1 MTNQERMKRA
11 LEFHRTDQLPEAI
24 RYYRT
29 ILETEPS
36 NANALHLLGM
46 AMSQTGNPR
55 EGAKLIEQAAARF
68 PNVALFQ
75 SNLGA
80 TYHRMGEFE
89 KAVTTLRR
97 AIQLNPNDATAYQ
110 NLGAALGDNGQ
121 FDEAI
126 SAAST
131 AIKLDPKLPAA
142 HFNLGNALKGKKR
155 TAEAIAAYRRAIAL
169 RPEYV
174 DVYINLGTVLY
185 QGEQFDEAIV
195 ACNIGL
201 SHQPN
206 SVALLNNLGACLEER
221 GRLQEAITAYTQALR
236 LAPDDFRAHN
246 NLAFALSWSG
256 DFDRALAECK
266 MAFQLNPG
274 DADVNHIYGLVLYK
288 MGRLD
293 EALGYAMRAV
303 QIDPKLFNAHN
314 TIGNIHKEMGRI
326 GEALASYRRAM
337 EYVPKK
343 SPPFHANYV
352 YTRYFDTACTP
363 ADLLAEHAA
372 WAAEHAEP
380 LKGEIQ
386 PHRNDRN
393 PDRRLRIGY
402 VSGDFRNHPVGRF
415 IHPLLMEHDHGN
427 FEIFCYA
434 SVHLRDGLTAQIE
447 PLPDVWRDI
456 RTLSDREA
464 ADLIRQDQIDIL
476 VDLTMHM
483 AGNRLPLFARK
494 PAPLQVTYLAYAGTT
509 GLETM
514 DYRITDP
521 YLDPPGSPEEFYTEK
536 SIRLPRT
543 YWCYHPPLAN
553 LAKSPLPSVAA
564 GYLTFGCLN
573 NFCKMTAQTLAV
585 WFQILAATPESKLV
599 ISAGEGSHRDAVIR
613 RFTESKIDPS
623 RVSFVKN
630 LPMPEYMAQYL
641 RIDIALD
648 PFPYPGGTTT
658 CDALWMGVPVVTLAG
673 NTAISRGGVSILSNI
688 NHPELIA
695 KSTEQ
700 YVRIAV
706 DLAKDRQRLNQL
718 RSSLRD
724 EMQSSPLMDAKQF
737 ARDMEAIYR
746 QMWREYVSG

>member
-1 MTNQERMKRA
+1 MTNQERMKQA
-11 LEFHRTDQLPEAI
+11 LEFHRTDQFAEAI
-24 RYYRT
+24 RSYRT
-29 ILETEPS
+29 ILETDPS

-46 AMSQTGNPR
+46 ALSQSGNPR
-55 EGAKLIEQAAARF
+55 EGAKLIEQAVARF
-68 PNVALFQ
+68 PNIALFQ
-75 SNLGA
+75 LNLGA
-80 TYHRMGEFE
+80 TYHRMGSYDQ
-89 KAVTTLRR
+89 AIATLRR
-97 AIQLNPNDATAYQ
+97 SIQLNPKDASAYQ
-110 NLGAALGDNGQ
+110 NLSAALGDNGQ

-126 SAAST
+126 SAART
-131 AIKLDPKLPAA
+131 AIKLDPNLPAA
-142 HFNLGNALKGKKR
+142 HFNLGNALKGKKQ
-155 TAEAIAAYRRAIAL
+155 TADAIAEYRRAIEL
-169 RPEYV
+169 RPDYV

-185 QGEQFDEAIV
+185 QEEQFDEAIL
-195 ACNIGL
+195 ACNMGL
-201 SHQPN
+201 SCQPN

-221 GRLQEAITAYTQALR
+221 GCPQEAIAAYTQASR

-266 MAFQLNPG
+266 MAIHLNPG

-288 MGRLD
+288 VGRLD

-314 TIGNIHKEMGRI
+314 TIGNILKDMGRVT
-326 GEALASYRRAM
+326 EALASYRRAM
-337 EYVPKK
+337 ECLPKK
-343 SPPFHANYV
+343 NPHFHSNYV
-352 YTRYFDTACTP
+352 YTRYFDTECTP
-363 ADLLAEHAA
+363 VELLAEHAD
-372 WAAEHAEP
+372 WARQHAEP
-380 LKGEIQ
+380 LKSEIH

-415 IHPLLMEHDHGN
+415 IHPLLMAHDHGN
-427 FEIFCYA
+427 FEVFCYA
-434 SVHLRDGLTAQIE
+434 SVHLPDTLTARIE

-476 VDLTMHM
+476 IDLTMHM

-521 YLDPPGSPEEFYTEK
+521 YLDPPGSSEEFYTEK

-543 YWCYHPPLAN
+543 YWCYYPPLAN
-553 LAKSPLPSVAA
+553 LAKSPLPAAAA
-564 GYLTFGCLN
+564 GYVTFGCLN
-573 NFCKMTAQTLAV
+573 NFCKMTPETLGVWLHILAV
-585 WFQILAATPESKLV
+585 TPESKL
-599 ISAGEGSHRDAVIR
+599 ILSAGEGSHRDAVIR
-613 RFTESKIDPS
+613 KFTESKIDPS
-623 RVSFVKN
+623 RVGFVKN
-630 LPMPEYMAQYL
+630 LSMPDYLAQYL
-641 RIDIALD
+641 QIDIALD

-673 NTAISRGGVSILSNI
+673 NTAISRGGVSILNNI

-700 YVRIAV
+700 YVQIAV
-706 DLAKDRQRLNQL
+706 NLAKDRQRLTQL
-718 RSSLRD
+718 RSTLRD
-724 EMQSSPLMDAKQF
+724 EMQSSPLMNAPQF
-737 ARDMEAIYR
+737 ARDMEVIYR
-746 QMWREYVSG
+746 QIWREYVS